1 MTENARVNRLIK
13 QEAKLMT
20 KKYPNSPMPGR
31 ALHLKS
37 VMKVQHGQDCSYT
50 ECISALTDVR
60 KIE

>member
-1 MTENARVNRLIK
+1 MTENERVNRLLR